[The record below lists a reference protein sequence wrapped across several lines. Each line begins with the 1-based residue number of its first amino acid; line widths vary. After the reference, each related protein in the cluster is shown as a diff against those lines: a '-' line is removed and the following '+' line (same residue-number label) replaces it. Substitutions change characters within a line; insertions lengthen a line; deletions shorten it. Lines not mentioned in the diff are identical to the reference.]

1 MTKGSKASN
10 NTSSKTVP
18 KVGYGYN
25 SSVPVKTTVTFK
37 GGKGGGGGEGSYQ
50 NKSRIS
56 YNDKQTGSYAR
67 ATNKEKASA
76 GEFQYKNGTSGTKCE
91 YKKSSTVRVGDKSG
105 YTEVYNKQRVRN
117 VSYNNSMKMISY
129 DNGDGGGYGFDEY
142 GYRSD

>member
-10 NTSSKTVP
+10 NTSSKTVA

-67 ATNKEKASA
+67 STTKEKASA
-76 GEFQYKNGTSGTKCE
+76 GEFQYKNGTSGTKSE
-91 YKKSSTVRVGDKSG
+91 FKKSSTVRVGDKSG
-105 YTEVYNKQRVRN
+105 P
-117 VSYNNSMKMISY
+117 
-129 DNGDGGGYGFDEY
+129 
-142 GYRSD
+142 